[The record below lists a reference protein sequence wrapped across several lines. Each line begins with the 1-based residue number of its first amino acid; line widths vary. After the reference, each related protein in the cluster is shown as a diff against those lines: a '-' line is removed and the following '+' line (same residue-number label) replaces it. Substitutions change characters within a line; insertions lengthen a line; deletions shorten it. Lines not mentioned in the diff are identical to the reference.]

1 MNMVKP
7 GAELFVP
14 DFTPLCPCKALKR
27 TTHLAISA
35 HQDDLEIMAYDGILK
50 CFGRADAWF
59 TGVVVTNGA
68 GSPRDDLYADYDDE
82 RMQLVRRDEQKKAA
96 IVGEFAA
103 LALLMHTSA
112 EVKDAA
118 NPDVVAEMKEILE
131 ATMPEVV
138 YTHNLGDKHDAHVSV
153 ALRVIA
159 AIRSLPKDKRPK
171 KLYGCEVWR
180 ALDWMM
186 DNEKVSFDVSA
197 HPNLAA
203 ALLGVFD
210 SQICGGKRYD
220 LASVGRR
227 IANATYADSHGV
239 DLSDSL
245 INAMDLTPLIE
256 DDNLDIAAYVT
267 GYIERFLDDVKGKLN
282 KFS

>member
-14 DFTPLCPCKALKR
+14 DFTPLCACKALKR

-50 CFGRADAWF
+50 CFGRSDAWF

-118 NPDVVAEMKEILE
+118 NPDVVAEIKELLE
-131 ATMPEVV
+131 ATMPDVV
-138 YTHNLGDKHDAHVSV
+138 YTHNLGDKHDTHVSV

-256 DDNLDIAAYVT
+256 DDSLDIAAYVT
-267 GYIERFLDDVKGKLN
+267 GYIERFLSDVKGKLT